1 MQKIQTQIWIY
12 FFFIVPVT
20 MAIEKPQYE
29 ILERHGSVE
38 IRQYPKVIIAGTKVE
53 QPYRTA
59 LYSGFRSIANYIF
72 GGNDENMKIAM
83 TAPVISHQVE
93 KNVETH
99 EILFIMPKKYEIDSL
114 PKPDLGNVYLE
125 ERTLDKVA
133 SIRFGGWATEKRVFR
148 YQAKLFRKI
157 SKLGLEQIG
166 PPMVAQYNSPWAL
179 PPFRRNEILIR
190 IR

>member
-12 FFFIVPVT
+12 FFLIVPVT

-38 IRQYPKVIIAGTKVE
+38 IRQYPKVIIAGTRVE

-114 PKPDLGNVYLE
+114 PKPDRGNVYLE

>member
-114 PKPDLGNVYLE
+114 PKPDRGNVYLE

>member
-179 PPFRRNEILIR
+179 PPFRRNEILIQ

>member
-12 FFFIVPVT
+12 FFLIVPVT

-83 TAPVISHQVE
+83 TAPVISQKKK

-114 PKPDLGNVYLE
+114 PKPDRGNVYLE

>member
-12 FFFIVPVT
+12 FFLIVPVT

-38 IRQYPKVIIAGTKVE
+38 IRQYPTVIIAGTKVE

-114 PKPDLGNVYLE
+114 PKPDRGNVYLE

>member
-12 FFFIVPVT
+12 FFLIVPVT

-53 QPYRTA
+53 QPYRAA

-114 PKPDLGNVYLE
+114 PKPDRGNVYLE

>member
-53 QPYRTA
+53 QPYRAA

-114 PKPDLGNVYLE
+114 PKPDRGNVYLE

>member
-12 FFFIVPVT
+12 FFLIVPVT

>member
-1 MQKIQTQIWIY
+1 MKKAQSQIWIY
-12 FFFIVPVT
+12 FFFIVSVAV
-20 MAIEKPQYE
+20 AIEKPQYD

-38 IRQYPKVIIAGTKVE
+38 IRQYPRVIVAGTKVQ

-72 GGNDENMKIAM
+72 GGNDGDMKIAM

-99 EILFIMPKKYEIDSL
+99 EILFIMPKKYKIDNL
-114 PKPDLGNVYLE
+114 PKPDRGDVYLE
-125 ERTLDKVA
+125 ERALGKVA

-179 PPFRRNEILIR
+179 PPFRRNEILIQ

>member
-12 FFFIVPVT
+12 FFLIVPVT

-38 IRQYPKVIIAGTKVE
+38 IRQYPTVIIAGTKVE

-114 PKPDLGNVYLE
+114 PKPDRGNVYLE

-166 PPMVAQYNSPWAL
+166 PPMVVQYNSPWAL

>member
-12 FFFIVPVT
+12 FFLIVPVT

-114 PKPDLGNVYLE
+114 PKPDRGNVYLE

>member
-12 FFFIVPVT
+12 FFLIVHVT

-114 PKPDLGNVYLE
+114 PKPDRGNVYLE